1 MEMTRERVAVVLSG
15 AAARGA
21 FQAGAL
27 ATMVPALEAQG
38 HVVKVFIGTSAGAI
52 NASLWSSFAHLGAEE
67 AGESLLAVW
76 RAMGQDD
83 VFTHPLHS
91 LPRVGWDLLRSS
103 LHLGRGI
110 DSLLDTGPLA
120 ETARAHLLEEQLAE
134 NVRSGVIEAIG
145 VVATRMP
152 PSTAQ
157 AGVSSGRS
165 VVFMDT
171 LLPSENVAD
180 PARAVDLAAGPVRHE
195 QVLASAAIPT
205 AFPAVWVPDPISVQG
220 WYNDGG
226 VRLNTPLRPAI
237 ALGVDRLVVIAA
249 NSTSYGSAPPPSPD
263 DEPQPD
269 VTDAAAQMMHAMLA
283 DQMTEDLN
291 ALTTRNHLAT
301 EATAAGTTVTRIDGT
316 PYRTIR
322 YLTVSPEPGSLA
334 RVVDEVLGR
343 KLKATPWQWWED
355 SGNLLLAQLMRTI
368 GDGPGRAEL
377 LSYLAFDET
386 YFAEQVVLGQAAA
399 EAALGNG
406 WQV

>member
-1 MEMTRERVAVVLSG
+1 MATQRIAVVLSG

-27 ATMVPALEAQG
+27 ATMVPAMEAQG
-38 HVVKVFIGTSAGAI
+38 HAVKVFVGTSAGAI
-52 NASLWSSFAHLGAEE
+52 NASLWSSFAHLGSEQ
-67 AGESLLAVW
+67 AGEALLSVW

-103 LHLGRGI
+103 LHLGGGI
-110 DSLLDTGPLA
+110 DALLDTTPLS
-120 ETARAHLLEEQLAE
+120 ETARQHLLEEQLAA
-134 NVRSGVIEAIG
+134 NVRNGVIDAVG

-152 PSTAQ
+152 PSTVP
-157 AGVSSGRS
+157 AGISSGRS

-171 LLPSENVAD
+171 LLPTERVAD
-180 PARAVDLAAGPVRHE
+180 PTRAVDLAAGPVRHE
-195 QVLASAAIPT
+195 HVLASAAIPA
-205 AFPAVWVPDPISVQG
+205 AFPAEWVPEPASVQG

-237 ALGVDRLVVIAA
+237 ALGADRLIVIAA
-249 NSTSYGSAPPPSPD
+249 NSTEYGSALPPSPD

-269 VTDAAAQMMHAMLA
+269 LTDACAQMMHAMLA

-301 EATAAGTTVTRIDGT
+301 EATAAGTTATHPDGT
-316 PYRTIR
+316 PYRTIP
-322 YLTVSPEPGSLA
+322 YLTVSPEPGQLA
-334 RVVDEVLGR
+334 GVVDDVLGR
-343 KLKATPWQWWED
+343 KLTAKPWQWWED
-355 SGNLLLAQLMRTI
+355 SGNLLMAQLMRTI

-377 LSYLAFDET
+377 LSYLTFDET
-386 YFAEQVVLGQAAA
+386 YFAEQVILGQAAA
-399 EAALGNG
+399 EAAVGNG